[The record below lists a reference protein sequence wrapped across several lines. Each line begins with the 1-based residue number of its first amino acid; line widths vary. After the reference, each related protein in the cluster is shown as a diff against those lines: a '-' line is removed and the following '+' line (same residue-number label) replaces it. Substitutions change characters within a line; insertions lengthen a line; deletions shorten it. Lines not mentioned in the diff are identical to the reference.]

1 MLIHEDL
8 LSIRE
13 QDLQR
18 QLTLSNTHLRN
29 LRTSN
34 ESTQARLLDASQR
47 QDSETV
53 AKLAEVDMV
62 AADLERANSRVATL
76 ERRNVTECDA
86 MESLFVILTFF
97 LSGTP

>member
-1 MLIHEDL
+1 MLIRSSL
-8 LSIRE
+8 NRE

-18 QLTLSNTHLRN
+18 QVTLSTSQLRN

-53 AKLAEVDMV
+53 AKLAEVDMIT
-62 AADLERANSRVATL
+62 ADLERANSRVATL
-76 ERRNVTECDA
+76 ERRNVSKTRFTSCCSTHAVNRSSYEQK
-86 MESLFVILTFF
+86 
-97 LSGTP
+97 